1 MGWMPMNNTKS
12 NKTIAVGAGI
22 VFSLALSACGGGS
35 SSGGPQ
41 PIPIAP
47 ITPTPAPTPPPS
59 PPPPPS
65 APASSF
71 NTAEYR
77 RSSGPEFHNAVTAYQ
92 TGATGQG
99 VTVGVIDSGIDPAS
113 HEFTGRISSQSFD
126 ATGAGRLLADEDGH
140 GTSVARVIAAAK
152 DDRDTHGIAYNATI
166 LALRADTAGSCT
178 TPKAGETEANCG
190 FSDRS
195 IANGINRATDAGARV
210 INISLGGAGGS
221 GSQLLGAVDRAT
233 KAGIIIV
240 ISAGNEG
247 NDDEPKYDPLNPSP
261 FSQSLLAAGNG
272 LVIIS
277 TSVDAQSVISDF
289 SNKAGVSRNSVLS
302 ALGSKI
308 CCEYKDDT
316 INRFTENGQ
325 NFVRVSNGTSFSA
338 PQISGAAALL
348 AQAFPNL
355 TGAQIVNLLLTTAR
369 DVGAVG
375 TDEIYGRGIL
385 DIARAFAPQGT
396 TKLAGSAVAV
406 PLDMG
411 AGTTSAPMGDAGRLG
426 QAVGAV
432 ILDEYSRAYDINLA
446 YGIQASA
453 PQQRLAPAL
462 AHGGRGVRI
471 AMGPANLAFSISDN
485 SGSAGN
491 FSALDLAPDTMRA
504 SRVLASR
511 VAIALSKNTRFSL
524 GIRQAAAG
532 QIASLQDRQSDTFI
546 AASDPSM
553 DSGLVHKPGMSLV
566 LRQTVAGTGISGSA
580 ETGTALIYQQ
590 PSGYSARNIYDRYRY
605 DGLAISADRSFGPLQ
620 LTAGVNWLGER
631 KTVLGALFAGSFGQN
646 GAQSLFANANIQT
659 QFSGDWQ
666 ASASWRQGWTWANRS
681 AIIANGSLLKSN
693 AFSFDVTKKNM
704 LLPNDKMALRVAQ
717 PLRVTNGGI
726 ALNLPVAY
734 DYSTQ
739 SATQGLRRLNLA
751 PKGQEIVS
759 ELSWMLP
766 LDSGTLSTN
775 LYWRQEPG
783 HFQNAPDDIG
793 IAFRFSLGF

>member
-1 MGWMPMNNTKS
+1 MNTIKS
-12 NKTIAVGAGI
+12 SNAVAVGAAI
-22 VFSLALSACGGGS
+22 VFSLTLSACGGGGGS
-35 SSGGPQ
+35 GSGGPQ

-47 ITPTPAPTPPPS
+47 IAPTPAPTPTPVPTPS
-59 PPPPPS
+59 V
-65 APASSF
+65 PASSF

-77 RSSGPEFHNAVTAYQ
+77 RSDGPEFHNAVTAYQ

-99 VTVGVIDSGIDPAS
+99 ITVGVIDTGIDPSS

-126 ATGAGRLLADEDGH
+126 ATGAGRPVGDEDGH

-166 LALRADTAGSCT
+166 LALRTDTAGSCT
-178 TPKAGETEANCG
+178 TPKSGEAEANCA

-195 IANGINRATDAGARV
+195 ITNGVNRAREAGARV
-210 INISLGGAGGS
+210 INISLGSPGGGS
-221 GSQLLGAVDRAT
+221 STLLSAIDRAT

-247 NDDEPKYDPLNPSP
+247 NDDAPKFDPLNPSP

-277 TSVDAQSVISDF
+277 ASVDDKGVISDF
-289 SNKAGVSRNSVLS
+289 SNKAGASRNSVLS
-302 ALGSKI
+302 ALGSQI

-316 INRFTENGQ
+316 INRFVENGQ
-325 NFVRVSNGTSFSA
+325 TFVRVSNGTSFSA

-369 DVGAVG
+369 DAGATG
-375 TDEIYGRGIL
+375 TDDIYGRGIL

-396 TKLAGSAVAV
+396 TKLAGSSVAV
-406 PLDMG
+406 PLDGG
-411 AGTTSAPMGDAGRLG
+411 AGSTSAPMGDAGRFG
-426 QAVGAV
+426 QSVNAV
-432 ILDEYSRAYDINLA
+432 ILDEYSRAYDIDLG
-446 YGIQASA
+446 YGIQSSA
-453 PQQRLAPAL
+453 PQPRLGPAL
-462 AHGGRGVRI
+462 AHGGRGVHI
-471 AMGPANLAFSISDN
+471 AVGAARLAFSISDN
-485 SGSAGN
+485 AGDTAN
-491 FSALDLAPDTMRA
+491 FGALDLAPDTMRA
-504 SRVLASR
+504 SRVLAGR
-511 VAIALSKNTRFSL
+511 VAIALSKNTQFSL
-524 GIRQAAAG
+524 GIRQSAAA
-532 QIASLQDRQSDTFI
+532 QIASLQHKQGDTFI
-546 AASDPSM
+546 AASDPSV
-553 DSGLVHKPGMSLV
+553 DSGLVQKPGMSFA
-566 LRQTVAGTGISGSA
+566 LRQSVAGFGVLGSA
-580 ETGTALIYQQ
+580 ETGGALIYQQ
-590 PSGYSARNIYDRYRY
+590 ASDYFARNTTEEFRY
-605 DGLAISADRSFGPLQ
+605 DGLAISADRRFGPLQ
-620 LTAGVNWLGER
+620 LTAGVSWLGER

-646 GAQSLFANANIQT
+646 GAQSLFANGSIQT

-666 ASASWRQGWTWANRS
+666 ARASWRQGWTWANRS
-681 AIIANGSLLKSN
+681 AIITNGSLLKSSV
-693 AFSFDVTKKNM
+693 FSFDVTKKNT
-704 LLPNDKMALRVAQ
+704 LLPNDQMAFRIAQ

-739 SATQGLRRLNLA
+739 SATPGIRRLNLA

-759 ELSWMLP
+759 ELSWMVP
-766 LDSGTLSTN
+766 WYSGAVSTN

-793 IAFRFSLGF
+793 IAFRLNLAF